1 MICIKF
7 KIKSLLQK
15 EQVQLVSPLVYYKLP
30 ALKGIYFSRACTVFK
45 HWTAWQT
52 FVLQINQI
60 LGKTKPTPD
69 HTVSCIECNCIA
81 KEYPSI
87 EVLSCSCI

>member
-52 FVLQINQI
+52 FVLQIN
-60 LGKTKPTPD
+60 LNFSKTKATTD
-69 HTVSCIECNCIA
+69 HTVGRNECG
-81 KEYPSI
+81 SI
-87 EVLSCSCI
+87 TVA